1 MRPPI
6 AIILL
11 TFDTLQT
18 AEVVI
23 GVQGLKLYEKAV
35 TFKS

>member
-1 MRPPI
+1 
-6 AIILL
+6 
-11 TFDTLQT
+11 LQT

-35 TFKS
+35 TFKSWMSLYLKT